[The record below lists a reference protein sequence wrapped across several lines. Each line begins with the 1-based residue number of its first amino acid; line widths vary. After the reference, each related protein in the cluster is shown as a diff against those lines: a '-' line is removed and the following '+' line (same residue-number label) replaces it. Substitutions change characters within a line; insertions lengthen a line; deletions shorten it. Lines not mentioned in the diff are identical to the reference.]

1 MPPDEGR
8 DIVLRFDAW
17 WEIESVNPASFDV
30 MDVAIYDVAANT
42 TTSLG
47 MLNPGA
53 DPASGPFGRPFT
65 SGGLDTPPV
74 WAPNSVDVSAFAG
87 KTIQLVFGFNT
98 GDGLYNGFRG
108 WLLDNVRIV
117 QEEPVLAAAFMQSVA
132 DGSNGGLNPVPTVS
146 TREEQ

>member
-1 MPPDEGR
+1 MPPNEGK
-8 DIVLRFDAW
+8 DIVLRFDTW
-17 WEIESVNPASFDV
+17 WEIESFDAPFFDL
-30 MDVAIYDVAANT
+30 MEISIYDVAANT
-42 TTSLG
+42 MTSLG
-47 MLNPGA
+47 VLNPAA
-53 DPASGPFGRPFT
+53 DANGLPAEPFT
-65 SGGLDTPPV
+65 SSGYNTPPV

-108 WLLDNVRIV
+108 WLIDNVRIV